1 MENGIATDE
10 TSDARLSYYLQQF
23 WDSVDATRE
32 AREHAEFCRDYYDG
46 RQWTDKERKTLEK
59 RRQPCITDNR
69 IKDKVD
75 HLLGMERQTRTDPKA
90 YPRTPMEESA
100 AEAAT
105 DALRYVSDCE
115 HFQQTK
121 SKVFDNMLVEGT
133 GGAEVVVEKKVE
145 YIDVKIR
152 HIRWDR
158 IYYDPHSLSPDFSDA
173 SYSGIVAWMDL
184 DKAKV
189 KYPAL
194 SGNFDRL
201 MDGTLQHSTGET
213 YDDKPDM
220 WVDRRRKRVQIIE
233 HYHQESGTW
242 MRCVFSRAGVIEK
255 AQPCVYLDQDGT
267 PENPMILQS
276 TYVERKGDRYGVVRR
291 YLDPQDEV
299 NKRRSK
305 ALHLISNQRAIA
317 EKGAVDDVE
326 KTRVELARPDGVV
339 EVSPGM
345 RFDVVE
351 NRDLA
356 QGQFLLLQDA
366 LNTLASVGPNAAL
379 QGQKGD
385 SSGRSQEIAQ
395 QAGTVQLGPLFDSVR
410 YWQKRVMQAV
420 WNRVRQYWT
429 DEMWIRVTDDNK
441 TYFVALNQRITKG
454 ELEAE
459 RLKDAQ
465 MSDEEKQARIQQ
477 LAQDPASQQPVT
489 KNDVAKMNM
498 DIVIDE
504 APDVVVLQQEQWIQ
518 LTELAKSGVPIPPQT
533 LIQASTLRNKESLIA
548 DMAQMGPG
556 IPPEAQKQLDK
567 AQGEIEQRAKQVEAQ
582 EQQLKDLENS
592 IKEQTLALK
601 LERGELEASRKLFQ
615 ADVKVAKAEIRAEK
629 ITAAA
634 DIQTKATTAAAGLA
648 AKETQLQSKTVT
660 AGAQIANK
668 QTQLSTKQAQLRA
681 QQQQAKAKSSSGA
694 R

>member
-1 MENGIATDE
+1 
-10 TSDARLSYYLQQF
+10 
-23 WDSVDATRE
+23 
-32 AREHAEFCRDYYDG
+32 
-46 RQWTDKERKTLEK
+46 
-59 RRQPCITDNR
+59 
-69 IKDKVD
+69 
-75 HLLGMERQTRTDPKA
+75 
-90 YPRTPMEESA
+90 
-100 AEAAT
+100 
-105 DALRYVSDCE
+105 
-115 HFQQTK
+115 
-121 SKVFDNMLVEGT
+121 
-133 GGAEVVVEKKVE
+133 
-145 YIDVKIR
+145 
-152 HIRWDR
+152 
-158 IYYDPHSLSPDFSDA
+158 
-173 SYSGIVAWMDL
+173 
-184 DKAKV
+184 
-189 KYPAL
+189 
-194 SGNFDRL
+194 
-201 MDGTLQHSTGET
+201 
-213 YDDKPDM
+213 
-220 WVDRRRKRVQIIE
+220 
-233 HYHQESGTW
+233 
-242 MRCVFSRAGVIEK
+242 
-255 AQPCVYLDQDGT
+255 
-267 PENPMILQS
+267 
-276 TYVERKGDRYGVVRR
+276 
-291 YLDPQDEV
+291 
-299 NKRRSK
+299 
-305 ALHLISNQRAIA
+305 
-317 EKGAVDDVE
+317 
-326 KTRVELARPDGVV
+326 
-339 EVSPGM
+339 
-345 RFDVVE
+345 VVE

-504 APDVVVLQQEQWIQ
+504 APDVVVQQQEQWIQ